1 VRLGAA
7 YDDPLARAVDD
18 TEVHVGV
25 ILVGRPLAAVA
36 FDVGDGRRCQ
46 KLLALEALDELRG
59 ARVVV
64 RGVGSVDVVGDDEQ
78 RLQLVAADAIVAVGI
93 AIVTAI
99 YRAGR
104 DARAS

>member
-1 VRLGAA
+1 
-7 YDDPLARAVDD
+7 
-18 TEVHVGV
+18 
-25 ILVGRPLAAVA
+25 
-36 FDVGDGRRCQ
+36 
-46 KLLALEALDELRG
+46 
-59 ARVVV
+59 VVV